1 MGDFEIRSDA
11 AKKRLYIRLLGFF
24 KKGDAEPA
32 IDRLRLE
39 LENLPPPFDVITDI
53 SSFMPGSTKA
63 AEALRIGGELVKERG
78 RRRAVRVTGGIV
90 TGLMQFK
97 RMLGGV
103 FDEDENVRYAR
114 SIEEVDEILD
124 GWD

>member
-1 MGDFEIRSDA
+1 
-11 AKKRLYIRLLGFF
+11 
-24 KKGDAEPA
+24 
-32 IDRLRLE
+32 
-39 LENLPPPFDVITDI
+39 
-53 SSFMPGSTKA
+53 MPGSTKA